1 MSIYLYYEQAVHF
14 ELTHSMTA
22 SDFLLAI
29 RRFVAYHS
37 LPSLIISDNG
47 RNFVGFNNFLKE
59 IMEEPEVKSYLEGNG
74 VNWKFITPRAL
85 WPGGFY
91 ERLVGVL
98 KGCLFKALY
107 HKRVSFEELRTL
119 LVKFRAVINSQP
131 LTYLS
136 SDLDCKAL
144 TPSMLLYGRNVCI
157 SPPLNNSAT
166 DDPDFM
172 GSRDLRAQYFRLSSV
187 LRKFENS
194 WKRDYLVSLRER
206 HNNSS
211 NNLSANVKVGDIV
224 MVDLEDHLGK
234 GYRSLLSLGRVTQRF
249 PSSDGVITSV
259 EVRVNDILYMISITK
274 LVLLELPEMD
284 FDSVL
289 TPEPD
294 SVPLNGAR
302 PRRAAAIR
310 CDQERKDLISVYVL

>member
-1 MSIYLYYEQAVHF
+1 
-14 ELTHSMTA
+14 
-22 SDFLLAI
+22 
-29 RRFVAYHS
+29 
-37 LPSLIISDNG
+37 
-47 RNFVGFNNFLKE
+47 
-59 IMEEPEVKSYLEGNG
+59 MEEPEVKSYLEGNC
-74 VNWKFITPRAL
+74 VNWKFTTPRAP
-85 WPGGFY
+85 WSGGFY

-98 KGCLFKALY
+98 KGCLSKALY

-119 LVKFRAVINSQP
+119 LVEFQAVINSRP

-136 SDLDCKAL
+136 SDRDWEAL

-157 SPPLNNSAT
+157 SPLNNLAT

-172 GSRDLRAQYFRLSSV
+172 SSSDLRAQYFRLSSV

-234 GYRSLLSLGRVTQRF
+234 GYRSLLSLGKVTQLF
-249 PSSDGVITSV
+249 PSSDGVIRSV
-259 EVRVNDILYMISITK
+259 EVRVNNKLYMRSITK
-274 LVLLELPEMD
+274 LVLLELPERK
-284 FDSVL
+284 FECVV
-289 TPEPD
+289 TQEPD
-294 SVPLNGAR
+294 SVPLNGTR

-310 CDQERKDLISVYVL
+310 CDQERKDLISMDVL

>member
-1 MSIYLYYEQAVHF
+1 M
-14 ELTHSMTA
+14 
-22 SDFLLAI
+22 D
-29 RRFVAYHS
+29 
-37 LPSLIISDNG
+37 
-47 RNFVGFNNFLKE
+47 
-59 IMEEPEVKSYLEGNG
+59 EPEVKSYLEGNG
-74 VNWKFITPRAL
+74 VNWKFITPRAP
-85 WPGGFY
+85 WSGGFY

-98 KGCLFKALY
+98 KGCLSKALY

-119 LVKFRAVINSQP
+119 LVEFQAVINSRP

-136 SDLDCKAL
+136 SDRDCEAL

-172 GSRDLRAQYFRLSSV
+172 SSSDLREQYFRLSSV

-194 WKRDYLVSLRER
+194 WKRDYLVSLRGR

-211 NNLSANVKVGDIV
+211 DNLSANVKVGDIV

-234 GYRSLLSLGRVTQRF
+234 GYRYLLSLGKVTQLF
-249 PSSDGVITSV
+249 PSSDGVIRSV
-259 EVRVNDILYMISITK
+259 EVRVNNKLYMRSITK
-274 LVLLELPEMD
+274 LVLLELPERE
-284 FDSVL
+284 FDSVV
-289 TPEPD
+289 TQEPD
-294 SVPLNGAR
+294 SVPLTGTR

-310 CDQERKDLISVYVL
+310 CDQERKDLISMDVL